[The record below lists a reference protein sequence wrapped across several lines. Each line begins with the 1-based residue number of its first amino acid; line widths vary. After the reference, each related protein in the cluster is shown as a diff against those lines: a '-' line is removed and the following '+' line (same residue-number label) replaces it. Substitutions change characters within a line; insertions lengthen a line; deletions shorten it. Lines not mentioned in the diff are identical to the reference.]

1 MPKMKLTQAAID
13 GIQPPPYKVKEDGTK
28 APSQVIYMDTER
40 KGLGVR
46 ITSGGKKAFVAEKWV
61 EDKPVRIT
69 LGDADQISIAK
80 AWNEAQKV
88 FGKLAEG
95 TNPIQERRAEAA
107 KAVTLGEVLE
117 DYMKARKNLS
127 ERTQYDYR
135 RLVDTYLAAWKK
147 RPIASITKD
156 QVEKRHAE
164 LGKASA
170 AQANYTMRV
179 LRALVNFAQEKY
191 EVEGT
196 PIMVVNPVVRLS
208 RAKAWYEVKR
218 RKTYISPDQLK
229 PWFDALLKVELS
241 RGRDYMD
248 VPRDYLQLM
257 ILSGL
262 RKNEGLGIRWEDVD
276 MVNRHFTVRGT
287 KNGEDHTLPMSD
299 HIHGLFQHRLERRKK
314 GQSYVFPGIGAKD
327 VPQTEPKKA
336 IIRVIEESGV
346 AFTMHDLRRTFI
358 TVAESLDISAYAVKR
373 LVNHKMSNDV
383 TAGYI
388 VTDVERLRKPMQQIT
403 DFILARAGVRKGAEV
418 TDLGEARA
426 KKRSTAA

>member
-1 MPKMKLTQAAID
+1 MPKLKLTQSVIE
-13 GIQPPPYKVKEDGTK
+13 GLQPPPYKVKPDGSR
-28 APSQVIYMDTER
+28 APSQVIYMDTAH

-46 ITSGGKKAFVAEKWV
+46 ITSGGKKAFIAEKWT
-61 EDKPVRIT
+61 DNKPVRVT
-69 LGDADQISIAK
+69 LGDAEQISLAK

-107 KAVTLGEVLE
+107 KAVTLEEVLE
-117 DYMKARKNLS
+117 DYMEARKNLS
-127 ERTQYDYR
+127 ERTRYDYR
-135 RLVDTYLAAWKK
+135 RLVDTYLDAWKK
-147 RPIASITKD
+147 RPIASISKD
-156 QVEKRHAE
+156 QVEKRHAD
-164 LGKASA
+164 LGKNSA

-179 LRALVNFAQEKY
+179 FRALVNFAMEKY
-191 EVEGT
+191 EVEGA
-196 PIMVVNPVVRLS
+196 PILVVNPVVRLS
-208 RAKAWYEVKR
+208 RAKAWYDVKR

-229 PWFDALLKVELS
+229 PWFDAVLKVELS

-248 VPRDYLQLM
+248 VARDYLQLV
-257 ILSGL
+257 ILTGL
-262 RKNEGLGIRWEDVD
+262 RKNEGLGVRWEDVD
-276 MVNRHFTVRGT
+276 MENRHFTVRGT

-299 HIHGLFQHRLERRKK
+299 YVHALFQHRLERRRK
-314 GQSYVFPGIGAKD
+314 GQSYVFPGIGEKD

-336 IIRVIEESGV
+336 IIKVIEASGV
-346 AFTMHDLRRTFI
+346 DFTMHDLRRTFI

-426 KKRSTAA
+426 KRSTAA